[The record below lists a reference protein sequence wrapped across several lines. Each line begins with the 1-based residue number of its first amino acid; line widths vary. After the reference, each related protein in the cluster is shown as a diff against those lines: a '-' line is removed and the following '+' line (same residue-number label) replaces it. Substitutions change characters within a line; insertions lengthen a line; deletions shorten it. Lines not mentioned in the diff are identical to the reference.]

1 MRKNKAIHKGNG
13 LLPYPVIVS
22 ASQGDIMAMD
32 IVLSHYEAY
41 IARLSIRT
49 VFDDYGNPHTRVDE
63 DMRRRLETKLI
74 SSCIICNPTLSE

>member
-32 IVLSHYEAY
+32 IVLSHYEPY

-74 SSCIICNPTLSE
+74 SSILEFQVA

>member
-32 IVLSHYEAY
+32 IVLSHYEPY
-41 IARLSIRT
+41 IAHCQLEQSLTTMEI
-49 VFDDYGNPHTRVDE
+49 HTPVLMKICVE
-63 DMRRRLETKLI
+63 D
-74 SSCIICNPTLSE
+74 

>member
-32 IVLSHYEAY
+32 IVLSHYEPY

-74 SSCIICNPTLSE
+74 SSILEFRVA